1 MIGSGSMIIGKCLLL
16 TLMLHLDCTMRHCW
30 TIAETTFDLN
40 IELPFMATAF
50 VQTGNELHY
59 FSDIEYHDSLVSGAP
74 LKSSIDQNGAM
85 LNNQLQFTPSELLFD
100 EQSMGMA
107 KQHEVRIYNPT
118 ASTVRFDAISGST
131 VHFHCSFPEHKTVN
145 PGESTTFSVVFLP
158 RQEGFI
164 ENVLIIHSSM
174 GSFTYSVKGKG
185 KGSAYRIRPL
195 VGAKI
200 PVNGTLISPVQLHN
214 PHPTTLRVTE
224 VYTSDGDLH
233 LELPD
238 VAPETQHPV
247 SLWDIAPYE
256 TKTVMNAKLFG
267 ARERNSSAYIK
278 IKTNRKRRKLIDK
291 WSLKNSPLTNIGVEY
306 VEDTL
311 IVPVEVEITRK
322 RGLYAAVDLLDFG
335 LIRSGDKSSELILEI
350 VSTLEKG
357 IEIESLYLESNEKP
371 NGIYMEFASK
381 PPISVKCGARQQPG
395 ASKAIAKIIFDTKL
409 LRINQ
414 EGPKLVRYKG
424 RIVAESRGGTYN
436 ITIPYTAQVYYGS
449 IRSKTEETAFHSF
462 LKPPV
467 SRSISLINDL
477 PFGVAVWKI
486 TLDAEAQRFFKA
498 NLISNVVTIAVGE
511 TKPVIYLQYIKK
523 EEDGFTTFFNVHT
536 NVTTFQIPLI
546 IFSGKLKIVLH
557 SLHQKEFNFGLIDV
571 GDTRSIQFSVI
582 NENPVAITM
591 KNLRRALPSITTL
604 SLLSVQAE
612 SSLILNLTNR
622 KKSELSEAYREG
634 EDFVLLGSSFAV
646 FRYTL
651 RAPSDRTILFDKFVI
666 ETDFEYSS
674 FPVIYTVGQGTVIA
688 VPEELIFPDA
698 FPGRISSH
706 SLKVFSTF
714 EEDMRVLRISSLFSD
729 RKVFFEAISPENTPI
744 IRTKALSD
752 LGRVHIIPSVNC
764 TDDCYVGMP
773 LHTSDGQWFT
783 YGVKLPQNLA
793 EIDYYLYSKLRRRFL
808 ALQAE
813 GKNYM
818 NETIVIDTD
827 KVKHLEVPLTTEFVW
842 PKLLTRSTVHFP
854 LTAVGNFTIM
864 NLTLTNPSSLPV
876 TVQLLPLVIYPD
888 ADTLIDFFRSELDSP
903 LTQPIEMNE
912 TLMFSLRDTEL
923 FTLKPDSPV
932 PKLREEL
939 ESVLGIPIP
948 KFTLSM
954 LLQPGMKVRV
964 RVGFLPSDYVLRSSL
979 LLIRNNLT
987 VLEPVV
993 LYGRGARMDMQVE
1006 GRAARTRDPLA
1017 FEIQPHHLSDCHN
1030 PKRLTH
1036 KLFTT
1041 LTVKRSFTVMNTGEV
1056 VFTVVNMSI
1065 SNVPCENRGF
1075 RILNC
1080 HPFRLKPNETHILDI
1095 AYTPDFLM
1103 SWNEAALQFYM
1114 HMNGTSW
1121 LFPLGASVP
1130 RHMLAKCHAALP
1142 RPPFESFMY
1151 YSCIS
1156 ALMLC
1161 LICIIA
1167 CAYLEAN
1174 RTVICGIRQQF
1185 GQIRLLDLNTID
1197 MRRTRD
1203 RGLSS
1208 LSKFKP
1214 TTPRR
1219 HVLHYSEDSNL
1230 LIRSFWQTANSVLW
1244 LFSFVWQFRGDDT
1257 RVTVKSARTRQK
1269 KTLVKCHADST
1280 YFTRGVALDSSKSIS
1295 TPPDSSITTTSG
1307 SSSLRK
1313 RYDHKSLSPYSIE
1326 PHNNSPKNVSV
1337 NGLCRSSKEKV
1348 SGERTSFL
1356 KAKETKENRTDS
1368 NRLQS
1373 KAVIQATTISWLSD
1387 SPNGYVKNTSLVSKH
1402 DPSSRDLKKSKE
1414 NYVSHSAALPT
1425 RENDE
1430 NGCEW
1435 FPIHHQETVDERSE
1449 AELNDTNAIPEWA
1462 DSPIILNDGNVDEDF
1477 SALADAAEGLFLSEK
1492 KLSPE
1497 WFSLG
1502 LSSPSPVTTVHS
1514 IQSEQGKNP
1523 QRKQEAFSR
1532 NGKFLN
1538 KSYVAKRFVEIL
1550 GPVCAQRNGGKQSGN
1565 RPSAFIEQLQRERK
1579 LAEDQYLRNK
1589 RLKGEKE
1596 EIWPGFNLRFP
1607 ALSEY
1612 FCDRDYDKQ
1621 GNSGSVW
1628 QVPPISTNNNW
1639 SSVPANSSV
1648 QELPTSSGECNY
1660 LAESVRAFRLNP
1672 QAPPFVIE
1680 NSSQSYPRPANLATE
1695 PIFSSPRPTPSFRQ
1709 ARSDRVQGMHHH
1721 NTFIDD
1727 PLGLS
1732 GSLFGRGSANI
1743 WASDPRST
1751 FEITSRDS
1759 GSQPDP
1765 NSAAVY
1771 WTEIFSADD
1780 NREKCP

>member
-1 MIGSGSMIIGKCLLL
+1 MIGSDSMIIGKYFLL
-16 TLMLHLDCTMRHCW
+16 TLVLQLDYTIRHCW
-30 TIAETTFDLN
+30 ATAEGTFDLS

-59 FSDIEYHDSLVSGAP
+59 FSDIEYHDSFANSAP
-74 LKSSIDQNGAM
+74 LKSSDQNAAM
-85 LNNQLQFTPSELLFD
+85 LNNQLQFTPNELQFD
-100 EQSMGMA
+100 EQSLGVA
-107 KQHEVRIYNPT
+107 RQQEVRVHNPT

-158 RQEGFI
+158 RQEGLI
-164 ENVLIIHSSM
+164 ENILIVHSSL

-195 VGAKI
+195 VGVKI

-214 PHPTTLRVTE
+214 PHPTRLRVTE
-224 VYTSDGDLH
+224 IYSSDGDLH

-238 VAPETQHPV
+238 IAPETHHPV

-256 TKTVMNAKLFG
+256 TKTVMNAKLLG
-267 ARERNSSAYIK
+267 ARERNSSAYIR
-278 IKTNRKRRKLIDK
+278 IKTNRKRRKVIDK
-291 WSLKNSPLTNIGVEY
+291 SSSKISLQTNFDVEH

-311 IVPVEVEITRK
+311 IIPIEVEITKK
-322 RGLYAAVDLLDFG
+322 RGLYATVDLLDFG
-335 LIRSGDKSSELILEI
+335 LIRSGDKSSELMLEI

-357 IEIESLYLESNEKP
+357 IEIESLYLEGNEKP
-371 NGIYMEFASK
+371 SGIYMEFASK

-409 LRINQ
+409 LRNNE

-449 IRSKTEETAFHSF
+449 IRPKVEETAFHSL

-467 SRSISLINDL
+467 TRSISLTNDL

-486 TLDAEAQRFFKA
+486 TLDREAQRFFKA
-498 NLISNVVTIAVGE
+498 KLISNVITMAAGE
-511 TKPVIYLQYIKK
+511 TKSVIYLQYIRK
-523 EEDGFTTFFNVHT
+523 EKDGFATFFNVYT
-536 NVTTFQIPLI
+536 NVTTFQIPLV

-557 SLHQKEFNFGLIDV
+557 SSHQKEFNFGLIDA
-571 GDTRSIQFSVI
+571 GDSRSIQFSII
-582 NENPVAITM
+582 NENPVTITV
-591 KNLRRALPSITTL
+591 KNLKRALPSITTL
-604 SLLSVQAE
+604 SLLSIQTGQSL
-612 SSLILNLTNR
+612 SSNLTDL
-622 KKSELSEAYREG
+622 KKSKLSEVYREG
-634 EDFVLLGSSFAV
+634 EDFRLFGSSFAV

-651 RAPSDRTILFDKFVI
+651 RAPNDRAILFDEFII

-674 FPVIYTVGQGTVIA
+674 FPVNYSVGQGTVVA

-714 EEDMRVLRISSLFSD
+714 KEDMRVLRISSLFGS
-729 RKVFFEAISPENTPI
+729 RKIFFEAANPESTPVI
-744 IRTKALSD
+744 KTKALSD
-752 LGRVHIIPSVNC
+752 LGRVHVMPSVNC

-773 LHTSDGQWFT
+773 LHTADGQWFT

-793 EIDYYLYSKLRRRFL
+793 EIDYYLYSRLRRKFF

-813 GKNYM
+813 GKNYI
-818 NETIVIDTD
+818 NETIIIDTD
-827 KVKHLEVPLTTEFVW
+827 KVKHLEVPLTSKLVW
-842 PKLLTRSTVHFP
+842 PKLLTRTAVHFP
-854 LTAVGNFTIM
+854 LTAVGNFTIV

-876 TVQLLPLVIYPD
+876 AVQLLPLVIYPD

-903 LTQPIEMNE
+903 LTEPIEMNE

-939 ESVLGIPIP
+939 EDILGIPVP

-964 RVGFLPSDYVLRSSL
+964 RVGFLPSDYILRSSL

-1006 GRAARTRDPLA
+1006 GRAARTRDPLT
-1017 FEIQPHHLSDCHN
+1017 FEIQPRHLSDCHN

-1036 KLFTT
+1036 KFFTT

-1065 SNVPCENRGF
+1065 NNVPCENRGF
-1075 RILNC
+1075 HILNC

-1121 LFPLGASVP
+1121 LFPMGASIP

-1156 ALMLC
+1156 ALILC
-1161 LICIIA
+1161 LICTIA
-1167 CAYLEAN
+1167 CAYLEGD
-1174 RTVICGIRQQF
+1174 RTVLCGIRQQF
-1185 GQIRLLDLNTID
+1185 GHIRRVDMNTND

-1203 RGLSS
+1203 RGLFS
-1208 LSKFKP
+1208 LSRLKP
-1214 TTPRR
+1214 SPPRR
-1219 HVLHYSEDSNL
+1219 YVLHYSEDSNL

-1244 LFSFVWQFRGDDT
+1244 LFSFVWQFRGDYT
-1257 RVTVKSARTRQK
+1257 RVTIKPTRTRQK
-1269 KTLVKCHADST
+1269 KALVKCHADPTYST
-1280 YFTRGVALDSSKSIS
+1280 KSVSLDNNKSASTRSDSCS
-1295 TPPDSSITTTSG
+1295 TTTSG
-1307 SSSLRK
+1307 SSSIGK
-1313 RYDHKSLSPYSIE
+1313 RYGCKTSGLLPYSVGHTM
-1326 PHNNSPKNVSV
+1326 PNSNSPKNVSV
-1337 NGLCRSSKEKV
+1337 NGVCKSTKEKINA
-1348 SGERTSFL
+1348 EKASFL
-1356 KAKETKENRTDS
+1356 KAKETKENRSDS
-1368 NRLQS
+1368 SRLRPKTVVDAAVSLPSSTPNGCVKDTGLVPNENRNSRDTKKPEKSHSVATVQTEDVS
-1373 KAVIQATTISWLSD
+1373 VISYDWLSV
-1387 SPNGYVKNTSLVSKH
+1387 N
-1402 DPSSRDLKKSKE
+1402 
-1414 NYVSHSAALPT
+1414 
-1425 RENDE
+1425 REKA
-1430 NGCEW
+1430 
-1435 FPIHHQETVDERSE
+1435 VDERSE
-1449 AELNDTNAIPEWA
+1449 AGLSDTSAPPEWVDGPA
-1462 DSPIILNDGNVDEDF
+1462 ITNDGNIDDDF
-1477 SALADAAEGLFLSEK
+1477 KALADAAERLFLSEK
-1492 KLSPE
+1492 KVPAERFSVSPP
-1497 WFSLG
+1497 
-1502 LSSPSPVTTVHS
+1502 SSVNTLHQ
-1514 IQSEQGKNP
+1514 IQLEQRKDQ
-1523 QRKQEAFSR
+1523 QRKQENFSR
-1532 NGKFLN
+1532 NE
-1538 KSYVAKRFVEIL
+1538 VL
-1550 GPVCAQRNGGKQSGN
+1550 GPVGSQRNDSRQSGN

-1579 LAEDQYLRNK
+1579 LAENQYLRNK
-1589 RLKGEKE
+1589 WLKEQKD
-1596 EIWPGFNLRFP
+1596 EIWPGFNLRLP
-1607 ALSEY
+1607 TLSET

-1621 GNSGSVW
+1621 GKNESVW
-1628 QVPPISTNNNW
+1628 KVPSISTNNNW
-1639 SSVPANSSV
+1639 SPPARNDFA
-1648 QELPTSSGECNY
+1648 QQPPTSNDACNY

-1672 QAPPFVIE
+1672 EAPPFVIE
-1680 NSSQSYPRPANLATE
+1680 NSSHSHPPSTNLTTV
-1695 PIFSSPRPTPSFRQ
+1695 PVFPSRHPTASCQ
-1709 ARSDRVQGMHHH
+1709 QTRSDHRMHDH

-1732 GSLFGRGSANI
+1732 GSLFGGGSANI

-1751 FEITSRDS
+1751 SEIIS
-1759 GSQPDP
+1759 GDNRSEIDP
-1765 NSAAVY
+1765 NSVFWAKMFA
-1771 WTEIFSADD
+1771 ADD
-1780 NREKCP
+1780 KREKYS

>member
-1 MIGSGSMIIGKCLLL
+1 MISSGSIIGKCLLL
-16 TLMLHLDCTMRHCW
+16 TLVLQLDCAIRHCW
-30 TIAETTFDLN
+30 TTAEATFDLG

-59 FSDIEYHDSLVSGAP
+59 FSDIEYHDSLVGGAP
-74 LKSSIDQNGAM
+74 LKSIDQNGAM
-85 LNNQLQFTPSELLFD
+85 LNNQLQFTPNELQFD

-107 KQHEVRIYNPT
+107 KQQEVRIYNPT

-131 VHFHCSFPEHKTVN
+131 VNFHCSFPEHKTVN

-164 ENVLIIHSSM
+164 ENVLIIHSSL

-185 KGSAYRIRPL
+185 KESAYRIRPL

-200 PVNGTLISPVQLHN
+200 PVNGTLVSPVQLHN

-238 VAPETQHPV
+238 VAPETQHSA

-278 IKTNRKRRKLIDK
+278 IKTNRKRRKVIDK
-291 WSLKNSPLTNIGVEY
+291 QLSRNSLQTNISVEHI
-306 VEDTL
+306 EDTL
-311 IVPVEVEITRK
+311 IVPVEVEITKK
-322 RGLYAAVDLLDFG
+322 RGLYSAVDLLDFG
-335 LIRSGDKSSELILEI
+335 LIRSGDKSSTLMLEI
-350 VSTLEKG
+350 ISTLEKG
-357 IEIESLYLESNEKP
+357 IEIESLYLENSEKP

-381 PPISVKCGARQQPG
+381 PPVSVKCGARQQPG

-409 LRINQ
+409 LRAN
-414 EGPKLVRYKG
+414 EERPKLVRYKG
-424 RIVAESRGGTYN
+424 RIVASSRGGTYN

-449 IRSKTEETAFHSF
+449 IKPKVEETAFHNL

-467 SRSISLINDL
+467 SRSIPLTNDL
-477 PFGVAVWKI
+477 PFGIAVWKI
-486 TLDAEAQRFFKA
+486 TLDAKAQRFFKA
-498 NLISNVVTIAVGE
+498 NLISNVVAIAAGE
-511 TKPVIYLQYIKK
+511 TKPVIYLQYIRK
-523 EEDGFTTFFNVHT
+523 EEEGFTTFFNVHT
-536 NVTTFQIPLI
+536 NVTTFQIPLV

-571 GDTRSIQFSVI
+571 GDTRSIQFSII
-582 NENPVAITM
+582 NENPVAIIV

-604 SLLSVQAE
+604 SLLSVKAE
-612 SSLILNLTNR
+612 QSLTLNLTNH
-622 KKSELSEAYREG
+622 KQSELSEAYREG
-634 EDFVLLGSSFAV
+634 EDFLLLGSSFAV

-651 RAPSDRTILFDKFVI
+651 RAPSDRAVLYDTFVI

-674 FPVIYTVGQGTVIA
+674 FPVTYTVGQGTIIA

-714 EEDMRVLRISSLFSD
+714 EEDMRVMRISSLFGD
-729 RKVFFEAISPENTPI
+729 RKIFFERTSTNTPV
-744 IRTKALSD
+744 IRNKALSD
-752 LGRVHIIPSVNC
+752 LGRVHVIPSANC

-773 LHTSDGQWFT
+773 LHTADGQWFT

-793 EIDYYLYSKLRRRFL
+793 EIDYYLYSRLRRRFL

-827 KVKHLEVPLTTEFVW
+827 KVKHLEVPLTAELVW
-842 PKLLTRSTVHFP
+842 PKLLTRSVVHFP
-854 LTAVGNFTIM
+854 LTAVGNFTIV

-876 TVQLLPLVIYPD
+876 VVQLLPLVIYPD
-888 ADTLIDFFRSELDSP
+888 ADTLIDFFGSELDSP

-987 VLEPVV
+987 ALEPVV

-1121 LFPLGASVP
+1121 LFPMGASVP

-1151 YSCIS
+1151 YSGIS
-1156 ALMLC
+1156 ALILC
-1161 LICIIA
+1161 LICIVA
-1167 CAYLEAN
+1167 CAYLEAD
-1174 RTVICGIRQQF
+1174 RTITCGIRQQF
-1185 GQIRLLDLNTID
+1185 GQTRRFLDLNTID

-1203 RGLSS
+1203 RGFSS
-1208 LSKFKP
+1208 LSKFKSSA
-1214 TTPRR
+1214 PRR

-1257 RVTVKSARTRQK
+1257 QVTVKSARTRQK

-1280 YFTRGVALDSSKSIS
+1280 NSTKGSSLDSAKSTS
-1295 TPPDSSITTTSG
+1295 TPSDSSITATSG
-1307 SSSLRK
+1307 SSSVGK
-1313 RYDHKSLSPYSIE
+1313 RYGYKRSSLSPCSVGHTL
-1326 PHNNSPKNVSV
+1326 HNNSSKNVSV
-1337 NGLCRSSKEKV
+1337 SGLCRSSKEKV
-1348 SGERTSFL
+1348 NAERALFL
-1356 KAKETKENRTDS
+1356 KAKEAKENRTDS
-1368 NRLQS
+1368 SRLRS
-1373 KAVIQATTISWLSD
+1373 KTIMEAAAVSWPSGN
-1387 SPNGYVKNTSLVSKH
+1387 SNGYIKNTGLVSKH
-1402 DPSSRDLKKSKE
+1402 GNSSSTDTKKLE
-1414 NYVSHSAALPT
+1414 QNYVSHGVSALPT
-1425 RENDE
+1425 TENREN
-1430 NGCEW
+1430 GYEW
-1435 FPIHHQETVDERSE
+1435 FPMHHDKAIDERSE
-1449 AELNDTNAIPEWA
+1449 AELSDTSAPPEWA
-1462 DSPIILNDGNVDEDF
+1462 DGPAILNDENVDEDF
-1477 SALADAAEGLFLSEK
+1477 SALADAAERLFLPEK
-1492 KLSPE
+1492 KLSPQR
-1497 WFSLG
+1497 FSLELSP
-1502 LSSPSPVTTVHS
+1502 LSSVTTVRTFR
-1514 IQSEQGKNP
+1514 SEQGKNA
-1523 QRKQEAFSR
+1523 QKKQEPFPR
-1532 NGKFLN
+1532 K
-1538 KSYVAKRFVEIL
+1538 EIL
-1550 GPVCAQRNGGKQSGN
+1550 SPIGSQRNDNKEGGNK
-1565 RPSAFIEQLQRERK
+1565 PSAFIEQLQRERK

-1589 RLKGEKE
+1589 RLKAG
-1596 EIWPGFNLRFP
+1596 
-1607 ALSEY
+1607 
-1612 FCDRDYDKQ
+1612 
-1621 GNSGSVW
+1621 V
-1628 QVPPISTNNNW
+1628 
-1639 SSVPANSSV
+1639 
-1648 QELPTSSGECNY
+1648 
-1660 LAESVRAFRLNP
+1660 
-1672 QAPPFVIE
+1672 
-1680 NSSQSYPRPANLATE
+1680 
-1695 PIFSSPRPTPSFRQ
+1695 
-1709 ARSDRVQGMHHH
+1709 
-1721 NTFIDD
+1721 
-1727 PLGLS
+1727 
-1732 GSLFGRGSANI
+1732 
-1743 WASDPRST
+1743 
-1751 FEITSRDS
+1751 
-1759 GSQPDP
+1759 
-1765 NSAAVY
+1765 
-1771 WTEIFSADD
+1771 
-1780 NREKCP
+1780 